1 MATDKTGYVSVGA
14 RIEDKI
20 MPDRV
25 IFSIGF
31 GGRFDTKEACLD
43 DYNAD
48 RAKVAAALAPFGL
61 DDELTC
67 RRYTCY
73 AQTTHK
79 RAIIVG
85 YDYYAY
91 GTVAAPVD
99 SVDCAAVWA
108 ALNTCGSHADMNI
121 RFELADE
128 RAAEDVLIARA
139 VERARGNAQAL
150 AAAAGTKLGG
160 IKHISYNSRPGDY
173 GTVYCAAKASRWGI
187 RRPWGNGAG
196 SGTHR
201 GRVFRGRG
209 VVAGIVD
216 EPGERRDFMTEKPF
230 VEPGARG

>member
-14 RIEDKI
+14 RIEDKV

-25 IFSIGF
+25 IFSLGF

-73 AQTTHK
+73 AQTTRK

-99 SVDCAAVWA
+99 SIDCAAVWT
-108 ALNTCGSHADMNI
+108 ALNTCGSRADMNI
-121 RFELADE
+121 RFELSDE

-150 AAAAGTKLGG
+150 AAAAVMRRRSLRPRGLSWAASSISRITAGRGIMARYTALPWALPMGHPEALGKRCW
-160 IKHISYNSRPGDY
+160 IRNPSRLS
-173 GTVYCAAKASRWGI
+173 A
-187 RRPWGNGAG
+187 PWTW
-196 SGTHR
+196 SGGWSS
-201 GRVFRGRG
+201 GRVGR
-209 VVAGIVD
+209 ASS
-216 EPGERRDFMTEKPF
+216 FHY
-230 VEPGARG
+230 

>member
-1 MATDKTGYVSVGA
+1 MAADKTGYVSVGA
-14 RIEDKI
+14 RIEDKV

-73 AQTTHK
+73 AQTTRK

-99 SVDCAAVWA
+99 STDCAAVWT

-150 AAAAGTKLGG
+150 AAAAGAKLGG
-160 IKHISYNSRPGDY
+160 IKHISYNSRPGVLRCH
-173 GTVYCAAKASRWGI
+173 GRSRWGI
-187 RRPWGNGAG
+187 RRPWRNGAG

-201 GRVFRGRG
+201 GRVLRGRG
-209 VVAGIVD
+209 VVAGIAD
-216 EPGERRDFMTEKPF
+216 ESGERRDFMTEKPF
-230 VEPGARG
+230 VKPDVCG